1 MRASSSSQIVEILT
15 WNIQAGLGVDGRV
28 DLARIADVAHR
39 FVDADIICFQ
49 EVSRWMGVFD
59 ASPTDDQAKVLA
71 ENFPAHVPFF
81 GPVMERIQPSGKREQ
96 FGNLVLCRLPVSAC
110 SHHLLPRP
118 ASPGIHHMRRQAT
131 ELVVHTENRRLS
143 IVSTHLEYFSEMQRR
158 AQVARLLELHQERC
172 KNAQHPPKESG
183 FGPYAHPP
191 GPGSSIMCGDFNFK
205 VQDPEYALITSSAHA
220 EALRLMDGWPAV
232 HGERQHDP
240 TCGVFDTKQWPEGP
254 HCRDF
259 FFVSED
265 LMSGIRNVRVDG
277 ATAASDHQ
285 PVSLSIDL

>member
-1 MRASSSSQIVEILT
+1 MRASSSGQVVKILT

-28 DLARIADVAHR
+28 DLARIADVAQQ
-39 FVDADIICFQ
+39 FVDADVICFQ
-49 EVSRWMGVFD
+49 EVSRYMRVFE
-59 ASPTDDQAKVLA
+59 ASPADDQAKLLA

-81 GPVMERIQPSGKREQ
+81 GPVMERIEANGKREQ
-96 FGNLVLCRLPVSAC
+96 FGNLILCRLPVTAC

-131 ELVVHTENRRLS
+131 ELGVQSENGRLS
-143 IVSTHLEYFSEMQRR
+143 IVSTHLEYFSDMQRR
-158 AQVARLLELHQERC
+158 AQVARLLELHQERWA
-172 KNAQHPPKESG
+172 NAHHSPKESS

-205 VQDPEYALITSSAHA
+205 AQDPEYALITGSGHA
-220 EALRLMDGWPAV
+220 EAPRLMDCWPVVYGA
-232 HGERQHDP
+232 RQHDP
-240 TCGVFDTKQWPEGP
+240 TCGIFDTKQWPEGP

-265 LMSGIRNVRVDG
+265 LLSRIRNVRVECE
-277 ATAASDHQ
+277 TAASDHQ